1 MTSFVY
7 VRASSRPPCLFSHH
21 TCSGALKYGLQ
32 EWLPSTFYDDLIAPC
47 VRKKVWKI
55 LGRECKPVRYL
66 ARFLETYPL
75 FYDERCHWDLG
86 LWILTKHGLRSE
98 KHWNLWSL
106 WKRFQEQSGMTD
118 FRILC
123 FSGKCNTRLALWLY
137 FWSVLAEFWLL
148 WWQHFATILFV
159 VQLTAYYIV
168 VWIWYIKPIDKSKSY
183 TATKRHE
190 KSGNFQ
196 NAAYY
201 HFNMVPNVIIAITL
215 YVLSDGGKA
224 FKSHCHWWF
233 NKIVWSKVS

>member
-1 MTSFVY
+1 MFVFPSYLFGRSQMWPAGVVTKY
-7 VRASSRPPCLFSHH
+7 VLRWLD
-21 TCSGALKYGLQ
+21 CSLCA
-32 EWLPSTFYDDLIAPC
+32 E
-47 VRKKVWKI
+47 KVWKI

-137 FWSVLAEFWLL
+137 FWSVLAEFWFCHHSVCSTINCILYCCL
-148 WWQHFATILFV
+148 NLIHQTNWQ
-159 VQLTAYYIV
+159 
-168 VWIWYIKPIDKSKSY
+168 K
-183 TATKRHE
+183 
-190 KSGNFQ
+190 
-196 NAAYY
+196 
-201 HFNMVPNVIIAITL
+201 
-215 YVLSDGGKA
+215 
-224 FKSHCHWWF
+224 
-233 NKIVWSKVS
+233 

>member
-1 MTSFVY
+1 MTSATVKPSNSISY
-7 VRASSRPPCLFSHH
+7 PWMCAHPTSRPPCLFSHH

-123 FSGKCNTRLALWLY
+123 FATHDLHSDCRFLVSSGEILIAVMATFCHHSVCSTINCILY
-137 FWSVLAEFWLL
+137 CCLNLIHQTN
-148 WWQHFATILFV
+148 WQ
-159 VQLTAYYIV
+159 
-168 VWIWYIKPIDKSKSY
+168 K
-183 TATKRHE
+183 
-190 KSGNFQ
+190 
-196 NAAYY
+196 
-201 HFNMVPNVIIAITL
+201 
-215 YVLSDGGKA
+215 
-224 FKSHCHWWF
+224 
-233 NKIVWSKVS
+233 